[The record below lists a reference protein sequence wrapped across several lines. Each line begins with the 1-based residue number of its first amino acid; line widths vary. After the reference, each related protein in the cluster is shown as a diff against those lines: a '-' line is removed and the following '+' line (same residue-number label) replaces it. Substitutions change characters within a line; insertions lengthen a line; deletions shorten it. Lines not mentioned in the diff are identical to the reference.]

1 VEEFR
6 QRLCGFCRA
15 LFSICRYCD
24 RGQAYC
30 TQMCRV
36 QGYRRARRAA
46 RERHQRSEEGR
57 LDHCD
62 RQRAYRARRRAG
74 VTDKGSADCASVG
87 TVTCAAGRTRPQE
100 VSDANKQRCAVSR
113 CIRCGR
119 EGRYFRWHAAPQPGW
134 LAWSRRRP
142 GRATT

>member
-1 VEEFR
+1 MDEFR

-30 TQMCRV
+30 SVVCRV
-36 QGYRRARRAA
+36 QGYRRARRGA
-46 RERHQRSEEGR
+46 RQRHQRSEEGR

-62 RQRAYRARRRAG
+62 RQRAYRARRRGG
-74 VTDKGSADCASVG
+74 VTDKGSADLGSVG
-87 TVTCAAGRTRPQE
+87 MAPCAAARSRPQE
-100 VSDANKQRCAVSR
+100 VRDANQQGRAVSR

-119 EGRYFRWHAAPQPGW
+119 EGRYFRWHSAPQPGW
-134 LAWSRRRP
+134 LAWSRRER
-142 GRATT
+142 RRSTS